1 MITVQYK
8 REGVL
13 VEGVLVEGVLVEGV
27 LVEGVLVEVQNVET
41 NPHVCCARSSEHA
54 LGMVQKGKITFK
66 VT

>member
-8 REGVL
+8 R
-13 VEGVLVEGVLVEGV
+13 EGV

-54 LGMVQKGKITFK
+54 LGMVQKGKITFLLNNPN
-66 VT
+66 